1 MFLDFV
7 LWSCQPCRLA
17 PKIFVSDQLR
27 WQRGTKTTTTVCG
40 CGWPSLLPTV
50 HLFVPSVTWQHH
62 SLPLQ
67 LTRSHSLPGGP
78 PRLGPAT
85 WRDLFEIWRNLRGLF
100 AHPAGSGFKKFGSI
114 QIRRR
119 KRRRTTLRW
128 FWFVGRSAWT
138 RFTVNGCGHEHVG
151 VGPTWVWDPGDSGI
165 RFRASRV
172 EFNGWVYNILLLLL
186 VLNFGG
192 NVLNQSHYFF
202 FFSLPWMW
210 SGVINLKFFGGEE
223 HTPYSLFWFWN
234 CKLW

>member
-1 MFLDFV
+1 MDKLLSTQRKLQQINFFSPSKKEMFLDFV

-119 KRRRTTLRW
+119 KRRRTSAQRPDDFDLWGDLRGPGSRWTGVDTNTLVWGPRECGTPGT
-128 FWFVGRSAWT
+128 VGYGSGLHALSLMG
-138 RFTVNGCGHEHVG
+138 GC
-151 VGPTWVWDPGDSGI
+151 TIFCSC
-165 RFRASRV
+165 S
-172 EFNGWVYNILLLLL
+172 
-186 VLNFGG
+186 
-192 NVLNQSHYFF
+192 S
-202 FFSLPWMW
+202 
-210 SGVINLKFFGGEE
+210 
-223 HTPYSLFWFWN
+223 
-234 CKLW
+234 C